1 MLRPTHA
8 HCEYFMV
15 FHPSIKDRVWVGLRV
30 DYGLDWQN
38 KLDIVHENG
47 VIYDTMM
54 AMYAPKLCD

>member
-1 MLRPTHA
+1 MLI
-8 HCEYFMV
+8 V
-15 FHPSIKDRVWVGLRV
+15 SILWCSIHQLRIGFGLRF